1 MTKDILWRSL
11 EVTPT
16 HKIFD
21 GKCVVVY
28 VQKPYF
34 FFMWDSIMYFLTDYK
49 VRCPYSI
56 AADCVL
62 WGRWLTSKPDSR
74 FLSACVQ
81 ATKDV
86 TYPMAVRQT
95 LKLRLNQLYG
105 IAL

>member
-34 FFMWDSIMYFLTDYK
+34 FFYVGQHYVF
-49 VRCPYSI
+49 P
-56 AADCVL
+56 
-62 WGRWLTSKPDSR
+62 
-74 FLSACVQ
+74 
-81 ATKDV
+81 
-86 TYPMAVRQT
+86 
-95 LKLRLNQLYG
+95 N
-105 IAL
+105 